1 MVEQDKLRPADMWYI
16 VGYIVTDGNLSKDGR
31 HINITSKDWQHLF
44 EIQERLEINSKI
56 GWKARGGSKEKKYS
70 QIQFSDV
77 RFYRYLLSLG
87 IHPRK
92 SLTLKEILIDKAY
105 FPDFLRGVIDGDGN
119 IHTWIHSTNGYRQ
132 WALRIVS
139 ASSFFASW
147 LKSEIEAYFGVR
159 GKLYTYKH
167 AGKKNFICILK
178 FGKLATKVILQNT
191 YYSDAFALK
200 RKIKTANVCLQ
211 DQNKMINYGNVISS
225 GAVTGSQNR
234 LKID

>member
-1 MVEQDKLRPADMWYI
+1 MIVQDRLRPADIWY
-16 VGYIVTDGNLSKDGR
+16 VVVYIVTDVNLSKDGR
-31 HINITSKDWQHLF
+31 YINITSKDRQHLF
-44 EIQERLEINSKI
+44 EIQKRLGISNKI
-56 GWKARGGSKEKKYS
+56 GWKARGGSTEKIYS

-77 RFYRYLLSLG
+77 RFYRYLLGLG

-105 FPDFLRGVIDGDGN
+105 FSDFLRGIIDGDGN
-119 IHTWIHSTNGYRQ
+119 IHTWIHPTNAHRQ

-139 ASSFFASW
+139 ASPIFASW
-147 LKSEIEAYFGVR
+147 LKNEIETYFGVR
-159 GKLYTYKH
+159 GRLYAYKH
-167 AGKKNFICILK
+167 SGKKNFINILK